1 MWDVLLFSV
10 LLRKEKQN
18 QCLNVTKV
26 PLGKAA
32 ADFRDVEN
40 LRVEMDKIY

>member
-1 MWDVLLFSV
+1 MGHAVTFCTSQEG
-10 LLRKEKQN
+10 KGN
-18 QCLNVTKV
+18 QCLNVIKM